1 MLKHFNHFMLILSAA
16 QNCMPSFGFEF
27 YISAW
32 KCLKYVDLRT
42 APSFCFSTFH
52 QCLTCLFYLFPASHS
67 LLAKK
72 EEKKDRKKQEI
83 EITLHSK
90 QINNAYTIY
99 CSIPCFTKF
108 LEHPKTIP
116 LPGQLITKAFLQVQ
130 LLDACKNIIQT
141 GKWSDWSNLSQ
152 QKMTCI
158 RPFLHLLDSIGLAAS
173 VFRSCLKSL
182 PVTVMLLVGQFSFTK
197 SHNGHV
203 Q

>member
-1 MLKHFNHFMLILSAA
+1 MLEICRPPYSPIRLLFN
-16 QNCMPSFGFEF
+16 
-27 YISAW
+27 IS
-32 KCLKYVDLRT
+32 
-42 APSFCFSTFH
+42 P
-52 QCLTCLFYLFPASHS
+52 CLTCLFYLFPASHS

-90 QINNAYTIY
+90 QINKAYTIY

-203 Q
+203 QWTQNILELKISGLLVELFNKLEPHIV